1 MSKHS
6 SSLQVSVNDRF
17 AYALYRAAESVL
29 RPLPLEIVC
38 VIGACMGQLAYFL
51 MPRRRAVVT
60 RNLRIAYGGSM
71 PWGEIRALARKTFRH
86 SGSNL
91 IASIPASIISNE
103 ELKTRVEIEGRE
115 NLLAALDQDKGCILL
130 LAHMG
135 NWEILTQ
142 LMILVPEIESLGSLY
157 RPLDN
162 PLLNKLVKRRRQS
175 KGARLFSREDGFSKP
190 ITHLK
195 AGGTLGCIA
204 DQNAGKHGM
213 AVPLFGKLSSMT
225 NLPALLHRKTKA
237 PIVPLSMCMTS
248 MGNWK
253 VTFKPAINIPEE
265 AKKDTYQVTVQCA
278 RAYED
283 IMSESPAD
291 VLWMHNYWR
300 GAKRTALKMRGQVP
314 RNMDYSE
321 LACARPF
328 YLVVYTGQTITDE
341 QLRQTL
347 IHFRKYRNDL
357 HLTLAGSHSVF
368 PEADKCI
375 LIDVLDPPHLSAN
388 SLVRLQD
395 AMPCPF
401 NCALDLSTGSAG
413 KAIFKQASIA
423 PYFTL
428 NSPAK
433 SRHREPNSGNSPLNY
448 KKSLNHFVRCI
459 APLKK

>member
-1 MSKHS
+1 MSKYS

-71 PWGEIRALARKTFRH
+71 LWGEIRALARKTFRH

-142 LMILVPEIESLGSLY
+142 LMIIVPEIKSLGSLY

-162 PLLNKLVKRRRQS
+162 PLLNKLVERRRQS

-213 AVPLFGKLSSMT
+213 AVSLFGKLSSMT

-237 PIVPLSMCMTS
+237 PIIPLSMCMTS
-248 MGNWK
+248 KGKWK

-265 AKKDTYQVTVQCA
+265 AKKDTYQVTVQSA
-278 RAYED
+278 HAYED

-300 GAKRTALKMRGQVP
+300 GAKRVALKIRGQIP
-314 RNMDYSE
+314 RNLDLGSLQYQKPFHLAIYS
-321 LACARPF
+321 
-328 YLVVYTGQTITDE
+328 GGTITDE
-341 QLRQTL
+341 QLRETLAQFRNYRDDLDITL
-347 IHFRKYRNDL
+347 I
-357 HLTLAGSHSVF
+357 GSHSEL
-368 PEADKCI
+368 PEADNY
-375 LIDVLDPPHLSAN
+375 LRIDDEDPPHLSVN
-388 SLVRLQD
+388 SLVKLQN

-401 NCALDLSTGSAG
+401 DCVMDLSTNSSGKTIFRQAG
-413 KAIFKQASIA
+413 IA
-423 PYFTL
+423 PYFTIS
-428 NSPAK
+428 SPPK
-433 SRHREPNSGNSPLNY
+433 SRHVKPAPNIPPSNY
-448 KKSLNHFVRCI
+448 EKSLEYFARCVI
-459 APLKK
+459 PPTK